1 MKKNGWLIYRKEDV
15 ERNRYLIDQYI
26 TLASELSLSL
36 TLVYYEQLVLSFV
49 SGQRQIIQ
57 QTGHALPD
65 FIIFRTIDPSM
76 TEFLQALG
84 IPVFNN
90 ADVARICNDKWLTYG
105 FASDCHVPIPDTVPY
120 RFGEMPFAYPF
131 IVKSTTGRGGKEVY
145 LLKNEEDRERFD
157 AKQSKALSWIAQ
169 PLTGRY
175 GEDVRVFIVGDQI
188 VAAVHRFSRTDFRSN
203 YTLGGDVR
211 PYPLQQKQIAILQKV
226 LKPLSFGAVGV
237 DFLLDDHE
245 RFILNEIEDVVG
257 SRSLYRTSSINFP
270 LIYLNYIIS
279 QL

>member
-1 MKKNGWLIYRKEDV
+1 MKKNGWLVYRKEDV

-36 TLVYYEQLVLSFV
+36 TIVYYEQLVLRFV

-57 QTGHALPD
+57 SVGLALPD

-90 ADVARICNDKWLTYG
+90 VDVARICNDKWLTYG
-105 FASDCHVPIPDTVPY
+105 FASDCHVPIPDTVLY
-120 RFGEMPFAYPF
+120 RLGEMPFPYPF
-131 IVKSTTGRGGKEVY
+131 VVKSTTGRGGKEVF

-188 VAAVHRFSRTDFRSN
+188 VAAVHRFSKTDFRSN

-211 PYPLQQKQIAILQKV
+211 PYPLQPKQIAILQKV

-245 RFILNEIEDVVG
+245 GFILNEIEDVVG